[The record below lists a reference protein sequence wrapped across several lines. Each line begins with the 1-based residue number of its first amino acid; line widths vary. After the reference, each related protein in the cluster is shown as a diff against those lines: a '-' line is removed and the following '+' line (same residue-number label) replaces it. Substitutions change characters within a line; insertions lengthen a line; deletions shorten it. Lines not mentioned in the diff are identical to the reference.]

1 MKLTRRDA
9 VVALGALG
17 VGSAA
22 ALGIRESGSDTES
35 AGEEMPASVDREE
48 IQEAFV
54 AIAEVVYPSELSGI
68 EEFVD
73 SFLAGRLSRESHGEA
88 VGATVEQLNE
98 LASEWHGGRVST
110 LDPDTRDQLL
120 RELGA
125 DTADEVPDGTTAER
139 VRYYIVNELLFA
151 LYASPTGG
159 ELVGIENPQGHPGG
173 TETYQRGPQP

>member
-35 AGEEMPASVDREE
+35 AGEE

-159 ELVGIENPQGHPGG
+159 ELVEIENPQGHPGG

>member
-35 AGEEMPASVDREE
+35 AGEE

-125 DTADEVPDGTTAER
+125 DTADEVPNGTTAER
-139 VRYYIVNELLFA
+139 VRYYIVNELLLA

>member
-35 AGEEMPASVDREE
+35 AGEE

-139 VRYYIVNELLFA
+139 VRYYIVNELLLA